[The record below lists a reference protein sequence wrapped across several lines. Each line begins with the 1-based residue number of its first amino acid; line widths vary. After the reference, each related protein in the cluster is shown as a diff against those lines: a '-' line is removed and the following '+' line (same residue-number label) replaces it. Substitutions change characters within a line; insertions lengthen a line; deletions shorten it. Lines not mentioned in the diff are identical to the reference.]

1 MKLLNKDNK
10 RRINNLI
17 DWLLHMFFYTITFIL
32 ITTLFDTVY
41 IDKDNMILNSI
52 VIVFVLYLLNKTIK
66 PILVTLTIP
75 ITGITLG
82 LFYPFINVII
92 LKMTDWILGKHFEV
106 ENILVALL
114 FAILLSISNFVINEI
129 IRKIMYKVK
138 RR

>member
-92 LKMTDWILGKHFEV
+92 LKMTDWILGKYFEV